1 MTKLTLRISSFF
13 LLFSVVSLTS
23 MAQTSTTGAI
33 TGGVTDTAGDVVP
46 GVNITLTNQATG
58 EMRTAVTSKEGTY
71 RIPQLPPGLYRI
83 EAGKS
88 GFKSMTS
95 QDLRINVTET
105 LSFSLQLQ
113 VGAVDE
119 KVSVVADEAQVQ
131 TENSALGRVIDER
144 TITSLP
150 LVTRNYTQIL
160 ALSPGVVSNV
170 TDASGL
176 GRGLG
181 GITTGGQQSGGGQDS
196 SSHGARTYEN
206 GFSMNGV
213 PVNDTAASG
222 TVSGGAPIPNPDT
235 IQEFKVQTGQFDA
248 AFGRNSGANVNIVT
262 KGGSNQFHGTVYE
275 FFRNDVLNANLFFFN
290 RARQPKPVL
299 AQNQFGGTIG
309 GPIKKDKLF
318 FFGSYQGTRQRNG
331 VAGGCS
337 TTFFSPPLTDDRSRA
352 ALGALFAGQRGQNG
366 GVAIAADGS
375 NIHPVALRLLQMKNA
390 DGTYLISTPQ
400 TIDASRPFAQR
411 GFSAVSRPCT
421 YNENQF
427 MTNADFLHTEK
438 SKFAVRY
445 FDASATTFVPFA
457 AGSQAP
463 GFGQRQPEDFRSF
476 SFTHSYTISP
486 RLFNEAQFGFH
497 STDSFQQPVAPFKLS
512 DIGITPGYRNDDL
525 PSIRITGAQQLRAGS
540 PQHWV
545 QKTFVYQDSL
555 SWIVGQ
561 HAFRFGGGVSKI
573 NIDYI
578 DFRQPAIITINTFA
592 DFLLGLDAARNGTQF
607 SNIFSVNEILGSAD
621 RKFRVWDG
629 FAYAQD
635 DFKVGQRLTLNL
647 GLRYERIGAF
657 GDTLGRNAVFDPSL
671 ANPNPPATG
680 TIQGWVVASNFAT
693 TVPAG
698 IQQLNNPSGTNAI
711 GQNNL
716 APRLGFAWKMLPKS
730 DRFVLRGGVGTYYG
744 HLIGQQVIQLAFIP
758 PFAESRVPSGI
769 LNATSTLDRPFPTT
783 PPATDYPKFPV
794 YSPTTA
800 VTTRTLDKNLR
811 SSITQHFSLNIQTRL
826 AKDYLLEIGYVGARG
841 TKLLRTRSLNQALL
855 ASSSSPIRGATT
867 NTVANIQQRV
877 PFQGW
882 AAGSIQNIES
892 GGASWYNGLELSVN
906 KRFSK
911 GFQFLASYTW
921 SKALDTDGGNL
932 DGTSVGVANTI
943 GNQYNPR
950 LRYGSTNFH
959 RPHRFVVS
967 YVYEL
972 PGPSERNSLLGRVL
986 GGWAL
991 SGVTTIQ
998 TGQTLS
1004 LTGINNNNVFGITG
1018 DFAPLTAG
1026 CTYSQ
1031 LVNSGSVQSKL
1042 GNYFNASCIQRNTA
1056 GAAAWTIVGDDARA
1070 TTFGNAGAGIVRG
1083 PGQNNFD
1090 LALLKRTT
1098 IRESFNA
1105 EFRAEF
1111 FNAFNTPQFGLPV
1124 TSVTNAAFGTITT
1137 TAVGPR
1143 VIQLALKLNF

>member
-1 MTKLTLRISSFF
+1 MIKLTLRISSFL
-13 LLFSVVSLTS
+13 LLFALVSLGS
-23 MAQTSTTGAI
+23 QAQTSTTGAV
-33 TGGVTDTAGDVVP
+33 TGQVTDAAGAVVP
-46 GVNITLTNQATG
+46 GVNITITNQATG
-58 EMRTAVTSKEGTY
+58 ESRTAVTTAEGTY
-71 RIPQLPPGLYRI
+71 RIPQLPPGRYRI
-83 EAGKS
+83 EATRA
-88 GFKSMTS
+88 GFKSVDS
-95 QDLRINVTET
+95 GDLRINVTET
-105 LSFSLQLQ
+105 LTFPVQMQ

-119 KVSVVADEAQVQ
+119 RVSVVADEAQVQ
-131 TENSALGRVIDER
+131 TESSALGRVIDER

-150 LVTRNYTQIL
+150 LVTRNFTQIL
-160 ALSPGVVSNV
+160 ALSPGVISNV

-196 SSHGARTYEN
+196 SSHGARVYEN

-213 PVNDTAASG
+213 PVNDTAGSG

-262 KGGSNQFHGTVYE
+262 KGGSNQFHGTAYE

-290 RARQPKPVL
+290 RARQRKPVL
-299 AQNQFGGTIG
+299 AQNQFGGTLG

-400 TIDASRPFAQR
+400 TIEPSRPFAQR
-411 GFSAVSRPCT
+411 GFSAVSKPCT
-421 YNENQF
+421 YDEDQF

-438 SKFAVRY
+438 SKFAGR
-445 FDASATTFVPFA
+445 FFFASATTFVPLA
-457 AGSQAP
+457 AGSQAE

-476 SFTHSYTISP
+476 SLTHSYTISP
-486 RLFNEAQFGFH
+486 RVFNEVQFGFH

-545 QKTFVYQDSL
+545 QKTFVLQDSL
-555 SWIVGQ
+555 SWVAGQ
-561 HAFRFGGGVSKI
+561 HAFRFGGGATRTR
-573 NIDYI
+573 IDYI

-635 DFKVGQRLTLNL
+635 DLKLSQRLTLNL

-657 GDTLGRNAVFDPSL
+657 GDELGRNAVFDTTL
-671 ANPNPPATG
+671 ANPNPPAGG

-693 TVPAG
+693 TIPAG
-698 IQQLNNPSGTNAI
+698 LTQFRSSSGTNAV

-716 APRLGFAWKMLPKS
+716 APRVGFAWKALPKS
-730 DRFVLRGGVGTYYG
+730 DRIVLRGGYGMYYG
-744 HLIGQQVIQLAFIP
+744 HLIGQQVVQEAFIP
-758 PFAESRVPSGI
+758 PFAESRAPSGV
-769 LNATSTLDRPFPTT
+769 LNAASTLDKPFPAT
-783 PPATDYPKFPV
+783 PAASDYPKFPI

-800 VTTRTLDKNLR
+800 ITTRTLDKNLR
-811 SSITQHFSLNIQTRL
+811 SSITQHFSLNAQTRL
-826 AKDYLLEIGYVGARG
+826 AKDYLVEIGYVGARG

-855 ASSSSPIRGATT
+855 ASAASPIRGATT

-892 GGASWYNGLELSVN
+892 GGASWYNGLEASVN
-906 KRFSK
+906 KRFSR
-911 GFQFLASYTW
+911 GLQFLASYTW

-932 DGTSVGVANTI
+932 DGTSVGVANTL
-943 GNQYNPR
+943 GNQNNPQ
-950 LRYGSTNFH
+950 LRYGQTNFH
-959 RPHRFVVS
+959 RPHRFVIS

-972 PGPSERNSLLGRVL
+972 PGPTDRNSLPGRVL
-986 GGWAL
+986 GGWSL

-1018 DFAPLTAG
+1018 DFAPLTAS
-1026 CTYSQ
+1026 CAHSQ
-1031 LVNSGSVQSKL
+1031 LVASGAVKDKL
-1042 GNYFNASCIQRNTA
+1042 GSYFNASCIQRNAA
-1056 GAAAWTIVGDDARA
+1056 GAAAWPIIGDDGRA
-1070 TTFGNAGAGIVRG
+1070 TSFGSAGAGIVRG

-1098 IRESFNA
+1098 IRESVNA

-1124 TSVTNAAFGTITT
+1124 TSVTNPAFGTITT
-1137 TAVGPR
+1137 TSVNPR